1 VKRPVRPRHVTC
13 RGLGVSGFHE
23 LHALDWGSRS
33 SRRVIVCAHGY
44 SGNARDFDY
53 LARELA
59 GGGARVICPDVA
71 GRGESAWLT
80 APMEYHFGTFMA
92 DFRSLL
98 THLGV
103 QEVEWVGT
111 SMGGLLGMMIASQ
124 PGNPIKRLVMNDI
137 GAYVPLDALQHI
149 GRNLHAPEGFAS
161 MDEVEAHMRHT
172 HREWGPLTDEQ
183 WKHFAIHG
191 ARKTG
196 TGFRLHFDPQIARL
210 AQPLPFSPGLFFWDS
225 WYRVHCPV
233 MLLRGEHSEVFPASV
248 ASTMIDVKPQA
259 ELVEIPDAGHAPALM
274 SAAEIAIVREFLDG
288 GSIGAHSPRT
298 ADEPRQRVLPS
309 RAA

>member
-1 VKRPVRPRHVTC
+1 M
-13 RGLGVSGFHE
+13 SGFHE
-23 LHALDWGSRS
+23 LHALDWGKRNSK
-33 SRRVIVCAHGY
+33 RVIVCAHGF
-44 SGNARDFDY
+44 SGNAHDFDY

-59 GGGARVICPDVA
+59 QDARVICPDVA
-71 GRGESAWLT
+71 GRGDSAWLT

-98 THLGV
+98 THLEV
-103 QEVEWVGT
+103 PEVEWVGT
-111 SMGGLLGMMIASQ
+111 SMGGLLGMMMASR

-137 GAYVPLDALQHI
+137 GAYVPLDALRLI
-149 GRNLHAPEGFAS
+149 GGNLHAPEGFAS

-191 ARKTG
+191 ARKTE
-196 TGFRLHFDPQIARL
+196 TGYRLHFDPRIARL
-210 AQPLPFSPGLFFWDS
+210 ARPLPFSLGLSFWDS
-225 WYRVHCPV
+225 WYRVSCPV
-233 MLLRGEHSEVFPASV
+233 MLLRGEHSGVFPASV
-248 ASTMIDVKPQA
+248 ASTMMDVKPQT
-259 ELVEIPDAGHAPALM
+259 ELVEIADAGHAPALM
-274 SAAEIAIVREFLDG
+274 SAAEIDVIRGFLDG
-288 GSIGAHSPRT
+288 RSIGARSQRI